1 MLKRKNRG
9 YYQVAGKHFIGP
21 NELLPWDSNHPV
33 IKAKRSNEVRGLII
47 LPGEDSSGFQYA
59 WAPSLK
65 LLPRDPHLYVLTF
78 DRAAVSE
85 ADAWLQVSDYLE
97 RGKKVS
103 QLAIVMDISL
113 RKRRTAKYAAPKL
126 I

>member
-9 YYQVAGKHFIGP
+9 YYQVAGKHFVGP
-21 NELLPWDSNHPV
+21 NELLPWDSDHPV
-33 IKAKRSNEVRGLII
+33 IKAKCSDEVRGLII
-47 LPGEDSSGFQYA
+47 LSDEDSNGFKYA

-78 DRAAVSE
+78 DRATVSE

-97 RGKKVS
+97 QGKKVS
-103 QLAIVMDISL
+103 QYDIAMDISS
-113 RKRRTAKYAAPKL
+113 RKRRTTISEAPKL